1 MRAGADVHQE
11 GKQSRVRDRGAGTA
25 VLGKEVRGG
34 LGDDSG
40 AETGVEQ
47 GRLLEYLG
55 EVF

>member
-47 GRLLEYLG
+47 GCLLEYLG